1 MASSLRAS
9 EEGLKI
15 VDLARKKKGWTKT
28 ALTWSDTALV
38 GQTALDKFWAR
49 RAIIQENFVSICQAV
64 GVENWQD
71 IVEETQDNKGDQTS
85 DVRWLLELKGTIPD
99 VDKPV
104 VDALLLVLNRLS
116 PDVSVKTQKV
126 DPGSLELLEKWQSV
140 ESVLPPRKTR
150 SIDTEIPDDSIR
162 RAKEIELGA
171 EQSVILVVQR
181 TLESESEVGIIVW
194 VYPSGNTTYLPPT
207 LQAIALDESDNII
220 LEEQAGSAEDSIKL
234 EFGVEPEE
242 LFTIQVVLGD
252 VTVSEYL

>member
-1 MASSLRAS
+1 MAVTLRAS
-9 EEGLKI
+9 KEGLKI
-15 VDLARKKKGWTKT
+15 VDQARKKKGWTTT
-28 ALTWSDTALV
+28 ALTWYETALV
-38 GQTALDKFWAR
+38 GQAALKKFWAR
-49 RAIIQENFVSICQAV
+49 RAITQENFVSICQAV

-71 IVEETQDNKGDQTS
+71 IVEETQDDQGDQTS
-85 DVRWLLELKGTIPD
+85 DVRWLLELRGTIPD

-126 DPGSLELLEKWQSV
+126 DAGSLGLLEDWQPV
-140 ESVLPPRKTR
+140 ESILPPSETR
-150 SIDTEIPDDSIR
+150 SIDTEIPDNSIR
-162 RAKEIELGA
+162 RAKEIELGG

-181 TLESESEVGIIVW
+181 TLESETEVGIITW

-207 LQAIALDESDNII
+207 LQAIALDESDSII

-234 EFGVEPEE
+234 EFAVEPEE
-242 LFTIQVVLGD
+242 LFSIQLVLGD